1 MFRPIRLSSR
11 LSVLHPVRWNS
22 TASPAMPPL
31 MATFRQDLK
40 DAMRAKN
47 TPKLNVLRALISEVN
62 NSVKTPSPIQTD
74 LQLLSLIRKRVS
86 GAQQAAKQFEEAGR
100 ADLKEGEDLA
110 VSILEQY
117 AGHVKTMGVD
127 EIKSIVSQELN
138 KLREAG
144 GKADIGSLLKALFAP
159 GGALDGKP
167 AERSEVAKIA
177 REAVA
182 A

>member
-1 MFRPIRLSSR
+1 M
-11 LSVLHPVRWNS
+11 
-22 TASPAMPPL
+22 
-31 MATFRQDLK
+31 
-40 DAMRAKN
+40 
-47 TPKLNVLRALISEVN
+47 
-62 NSVKTPSPIQTD
+62 
-74 LQLLSLIRKRVS
+74 
-86 GAQQAAKQFEEAGR
+86 
-100 ADLKEGEDLA
+100 
-110 VSILEQY
+110 EQY

-138 KLREAG
+138 KLRETG

-182 A
+182 AA

>member
-1 MFRPIRLSSR
+1 M
-11 LSVLHPVRWNS
+11 
-22 TASPAMPPL
+22 
-31 MATFRQDLK
+31 
-40 DAMRAKN
+40 
-47 TPKLNVLRALISEVN
+47 
-62 NSVKTPSPIQTD
+62 
-74 LQLLSLIRKRVS
+74 
-86 GAQQAAKQFEEAGR
+86 
-100 ADLKEGEDLA
+100 
-110 VSILEQY
+110 SIMEQY

-138 KLREAG
+138 KLRETG

-182 A
+182 AA